1 MKGPKAIGQLQDL
14 LSGAHRLG
22 PRRSLAPLV
31 AKLHHLLQP
40 RLKGLADRPAA
51 LSQGGPVNRSLLV
64 VVPVVKQLL
73 LQAEQLRYEFSTG
86 ARTFGDGDQ
95 IADQVRPTQLPLH
108 HRQVVVGR
116 EAIAHDNPAKGVP
129 QQLDG
134 GGC

>member
-1 MKGPKAIGQLQDL
+1 M
-14 LSGAHRLG
+14 
-22 PRRSLAPLV
+22 
-31 AKLHHLLQP
+31 
-40 RLKGLADRPAA
+40 
-51 LSQGGPVNRSLLV
+51 
-64 VVPVVKQLL
+64 VPVVKQLL

>member
-51 LSQGGPVNRSLLV
+51 LLQSGPVDRSILV
-64 VVPVVKQLL
+64 AVPVAKQLL
-73 LQAEQLRYEFSTG
+73 LQLQKLCSELCAGSR
-86 ARTFGDGDQ
+86 AFGDG
-95 IADQVRPTQLPLH
+95 R
-108 HRQVVVGR
+108 
-116 EAIAHDNPAKGVP
+116 
-129 QQLDG
+129 
-134 GGC
+134 